1 MNSEVTESTGTR
13 AMVGVVAIALAL
25 VVLAGL
31 LAFPSLNLAVVIPIQ
46 HFYVVSAVSLLAFL
60 VAVML
65 SISAAQLQH
74 YKLLLLGVGFMS
86 MAGLFSVHGLAT
98 PGVMVPAEAGYAGD
112 RSVVQ
117 VAGFLALVVPAVFF
131 AAGYLPLLS
140 LYERRLPFWPAGALV
155 LVTLS
160 ALAVFAAFAFINA
173 AVIADLPVVAT
184 PVIYLVSAV
193 AAVCLLFA
201 GYQQFASYRVAGMRL
216 QGSLALAFP
225 LLACALLSQVITQAF
240 TLAWWEYHLLML
252 IAVGLAFVALVR
264 ERRRGKGYRTI
275 LEAALDLQVRAE
287 IELEHVA
294 EITALAAAIEAKDR
308 DTRGHTVRVAELTV
322 GIARELGMPAPTLRY
337 MARAGLLH
345 DIGKLHIPDSILLKP
360 GPLDDEEWVVMKRHP
375 EMGLDIL
382 RRLGKFEKEAEVVIA
397 HHERIDGSGYPHQ
410 LRGEDI
416 PIGARILAVADTYDV
431 LVSDRPYRRARTRTE
446 AIKILDEESGPHLWT
461 PAVDALKQMLVEQ
474 VPGDRRATPRLAR
487 QKQGQPAAGA
497 TGPAA
502 EPLPSPSPS

>member
-1 MNSEVTESTGTR
+1 MIG
-13 AMVGVVAIALAL
+13 VGAIALAL

-31 LAFPSLNLAVVIPIQ
+31 LAFPAANLLVVIPVP
-46 HFYVVSAVSLLAFL
+46 HFYIVSAVSLLAFL

-65 SISAAQLQH
+65 SVSAAQLQH
-74 YKLLLLGVGFMS
+74 YKLLLLGIGFMA
-86 MAGLFSVHGLAT
+86 MAGLFSIHGLTT
-98 PGVMVPAEAGYAGD
+98 PGVLVPLSGGYIGAH
-112 RSVVQ
+112 SVIR

-131 AAGYLPLLS
+131 AAGYLPLLA

-160 ALAVFAAFAFINA
+160 GLAIFAIFAFVNA
-173 AVIADLPVVAT
+173 AVIANLPVVST
-184 PVIYLVSAV
+184 PVIYLVAV
-193 AAVCLLFA
+193 TAGAGLLFA
-201 GYQQFASYRVAGMRL
+201 GYRQFTSYRVAGMRL

-225 LLACALLSQVITQAF
+225 LLACALLSQVITQTF

-252 IAVGLAFVALVR
+252 IAVGLAFMALVR
-264 ERRRGKGYRTI
+264 ERRRGRGYRTI
-275 LEAALDLQVRAE
+275 LEAALDLQVKAE

-345 DIGKLHIPDSILLKP
+345 DIGKLHIPDAILLKP

-397 HHERIDGSGYPHQ
+397 HHERIDGSGYPNR
-410 LRGEDI
+410 LKGDEI

-431 LVSDRPYRRARTRTE
+431 LVSDRPYRRARTREE
-446 AIKILDEESGPHLWT
+446 AMKILDEESGPHLWT
-461 PAVDALKQMLVEQ
+461 PAVDALKLMLAERAA
-474 VPGDRRATPRLAR
+474 GDRRATPRIEPGGAV
-487 QKQGQPAAGA
+487 AAPGA
-497 TGPAA
+497 AA
-502 EPLPSPSPS
+502 IEPEAVTSRG

>member
-1 MNSEVTESTGTR
+1 V
-13 AMVGVVAIALAL
+13 VGVVAIALAL

-31 LAFPSLNLAVVIPIQ
+31 LAFPALNVSVVIPIQ
-46 HFYVVSAVSLLAFL
+46 HFYVVSAVSLLALL

-98 PGVMVPAEAGYAGD
+98 PGAMVPIHAGYVGEQ
-112 RSVVQ
+112 SVVQ

-131 AAGYLPLLS
+131 AVGYVPLLS

-155 LVTLS
+155 LVALS
-160 ALAVFAAFAFINA
+160 ALAVFAGFAFINA
-173 AVIADLPVVAT
+173 AVIADLPIVAT
-184 PVIYLVSAV
+184 PVIYVVSV
-193 AAVCLLFA
+193 LAAACLLFA
-201 GYQQFASYRVAGMRL
+201 GYRQFSSYRLAGMRL

-225 LLACALLSQVITQAF
+225 LLACALLAQVITEAF

-252 IAVGLAFVALVR
+252 IAVGLALVALTR

-360 GPLDDEEWVVMKRHP
+360 GPLDDEEWVIMKRT
-375 EMGLDIL
+375 
-382 RRLGKFEKEAEVVIA
+382 RRWAWT
-397 HHERIDGSGYPHQ
+397 SC
-410 LRGEDI
+410 
-416 PIGARILAVADTYDV
+416 GA
-431 LVSDRPYRRARTRTE
+431 
-446 AIKILDEESGPHLWT
+446 
-461 PAVDALKQMLVEQ
+461 
-474 VPGDRRATPRLAR
+474 
-487 QKQGQPAAGA
+487 
-497 TGPAA
+497 
-502 EPLPSPSPS
+502 